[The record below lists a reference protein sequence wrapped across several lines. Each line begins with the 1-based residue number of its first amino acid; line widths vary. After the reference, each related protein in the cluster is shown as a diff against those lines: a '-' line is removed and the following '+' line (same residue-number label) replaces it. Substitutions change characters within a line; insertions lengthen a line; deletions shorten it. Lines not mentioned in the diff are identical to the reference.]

1 MFEFEIMV
9 TGYTIVVATTSVVI
23 SKCVYRKRINKINN
37 ELLAS
42 KRDLLNAE
50 SEIKR
55 LKTKIALKEKI

>member
-23 SKCVYRKRINKINN
+23 SKCVCRKRINKINN

-42 KRDLLNAE
+42 KRDLQNAE

-55 LKTKIALKEKI
+55 LKTRIALKEKI